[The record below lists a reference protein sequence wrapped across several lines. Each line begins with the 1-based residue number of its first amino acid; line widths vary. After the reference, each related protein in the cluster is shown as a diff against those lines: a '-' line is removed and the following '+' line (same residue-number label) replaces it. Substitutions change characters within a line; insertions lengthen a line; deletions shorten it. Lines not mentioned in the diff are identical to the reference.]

1 MATYIITFE
10 VTDTNRKNTLEEK
23 LKEYDT
29 YCAIHGNC
37 WAIVSDQDVVEVR
50 DYLWRF
56 LTSSDRMFVI
66 RSGTLAAWSNT
77 YSDNHSKWLKEK
89 L

>member
-1 MATYIITFE
+1 MTTYIVTYE
-10 VTDTNRKNTLEEK
+10 VTDTSRKNTLEDK
-23 LKEYDT
+23 LKEYGT

-37 WAIVSDQDVVEVR
+37 WAIVSDQDVAQIR
-50 DYLWRF
+50 DYLGGV
-56 LTSSDRMFVI
+56 LTPSDRIFVI

-77 YSDNHSKWLKEK
+77 YSENHSAWLKEK